1 MKIDVKVLGKKKKG
15 KLNPTIK
22 ERMLS
27 CGLIGF
33 IQEQKVDL
41 IFQTNHTCHYVF
53 QNRIGKKKKPP
64 SRYMQKKAF
73 DKM

>member
-1 MKIDVKVLGKKKKG
+1 MKIDAKILGGKKKG

-22 ERMLS
+22 KRMLS
-27 CGLIGF
+27 HGLIGF

-53 QNRIGKKKKPP
+53 QNRIEKKKK
-64 SRYMQKKAF
+64 AII
-73 DKM
+73 